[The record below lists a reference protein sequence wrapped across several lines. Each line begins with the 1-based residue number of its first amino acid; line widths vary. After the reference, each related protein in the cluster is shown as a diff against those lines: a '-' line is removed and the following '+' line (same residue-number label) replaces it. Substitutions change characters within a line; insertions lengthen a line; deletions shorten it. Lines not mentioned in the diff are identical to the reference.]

1 MAITKEQK
9 EDIVEKG
16 KKDLQE
22 SDLLL
27 FADFKGTSVDDIGTL
42 RTSLKEVNA
51 TMKVIKKRLL
61 RIILKDHGIDVD
73 PTKFEGQVAAVF
85 AKGDISDIA
94 GPVYKFSKEH
104 EGFEVLGGVDVKE
117 KIEISRDMIIK
128 IGGLPGRETLIA
140 QLVGTI
146 AAPLRGLMY
155 VLSEKA
161 KK

>member
-9 EDIVEKG
+9 QNIVEAG

-22 SDLLL
+22 SDLVL
-27 FADFKGTSVDDIGTL
+27 FTDFKGTSVDDIGQL
-42 RTSLKEVNA
+42 RVSLKEVNA

-61 RIILKDHGIDVD
+61 KIILKDSGIDVD

-85 AKGDISDIA
+85 AKGDISDVA
-94 GPVYKFSKEH
+94 GPVYKFSKDH

-117 KIEISRDMIIK
+117 KTEIPKDMIVK
-128 IGGLPGRETLIA
+128 IGMLPPKETLIA
-140 QLVGTI
+140 QVVGSI